1 MPESPPDLT
10 LDARV
15 RALVDEAA
23 VDSGVFIVDVVVR
36 GRPGGRVVE
45 VFADAE
51 TGAGLDD
58 LAGLS
63 RRIAFLLDAEDPIS
77 GQYRLDVS
85 TPGAERPLADPRQFA
100 RHVGK
105 DVRARFERDGAEQTL
120 DGPLAAVT
128 PEAVTVGETVIPTDA
143 VRDLLV
149 LLPW

>member
-1 MPESPPDLT
+1 MPDAPPDLT
-10 LDARV
+10 LDTRL
-15 RALVDEAA
+15 RALVEEAV
-23 VDSGVFIVDVVVR
+23 VDSGVFIVDVVLR
-36 GRPGGRVVE
+36 GRPGGRVAE
-45 VFADAE
+45 VFVDSE

-63 RRIAFLLDAEDPIS
+63 RRISFLLDAEDLIP

-85 TPGAERPLADPRQFA
+85 TPGADRPLTDPRQFT

-105 DVRARFERDGAEQTL
+105 AVRARYGTDDGEQVL
-120 DGPLAAVT
+120 EGPLAAVDADT
-128 PEAVTVGETVIPTDA
+128 LRVGETTIPIAD